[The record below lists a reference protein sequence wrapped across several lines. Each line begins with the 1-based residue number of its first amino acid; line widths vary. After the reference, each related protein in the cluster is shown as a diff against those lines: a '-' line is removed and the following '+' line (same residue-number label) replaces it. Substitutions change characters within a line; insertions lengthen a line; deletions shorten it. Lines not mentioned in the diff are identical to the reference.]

1 MSGASVD
8 VFSFSG
14 GVDVEEFV
22 YADGLFGPFDPS
34 FADSF
39 SFTLIIGADDFDE
52 IELIVD
58 AGGLAEAI
66 PAPGGLVFLLA
77 GLLAIRFR
85 PVVNRS

>member
-1 MSGASVD
+1 MSKNLSMPTAYSVR
-8 VFSFSG
+8 
-14 GVDVEEFV
+14 EIRT
-22 YADGLFGPFDPS
+22 LDPS

-39 SFTLIIGADDFDE
+39 AFTLIIGADDFDE

-66 PAPGGLVFLLA
+66 LPPGGLVFLLA

-85 PVVNRS
+85 PVVNRPNRRSV